1 MRFRIFRFAPEKVSR
16 RNALKWWSWRAI
28 LGIIGLWGL
37 LLIFIPLM
45 IYLLNVGDFQS
56 AWKTILSYWK
66 KTFSGDIFLPFEAY
80 FKWLWNYIAH
90 EPRHKTWSSFFA
102 WKVPIIPMGLFIW
115 YQLLMPVKNPYFWAP
130 QTFGDGREA
139 TKKDLKQFGL
149 LDGKG
154 IFLGFSRGVKMF
166 LPDTRSVFC
175 IGCPGCGK
183 TSGVIIPAV
192 LEGNNSSMIIHDPK
206 GDIAKATSGHRATL
220 GPVFKLNWGASDD
233 LKKGERWPSWNP
245 IGGKNLPSLQS
256 GREGY
261 IDTLIYFLIPDGPT
275 GTDPYWVKAGRGCL
289 TGLTG
294 YLCGK
299 VEQAKANDYFLARL
313 NEGGLD
319 EEDYAVLLSY
329 YKSMRDFPEVKE
341 AIQNALRKTITLDNY
356 LPIGKWG
363 IIPQN
368 WRGQDASFAM
378 LLDILNNNQ
387 MRYTA
392 ELTKRR
398 RAGDIT
404 GMNTDPWKMILEEIV
419 LETAYYGYGR
429 RTLLELTQVEAL
441 PEKQRGSVISMALSG
456 INIFKNSAVRARTS
470 LNDLDY
476 SQLRGIKDKETGEYK
491 PVTIYLSVPMEDIG
505 SSMLISSLFINM
517 ATGHLMEFG
526 PNEGKDGPYPM
537 TFILDEFHQM
547 PSLQSISD
555 GIVFGRSKANS
566 FLVAVQDW
574 HQINSKYD
582 QETTDIIISSVAA
595 KIIKRQNNPETRN
608 PLLKGIETLTKV
620 VHSYSGNRGF
630 LKFSNKDLFGGKK
643 MEIGFDFW
651 HEKSHKIKTQA
662 DTVLGG
668 SGFLSMVPTK
678 QIVLYS
684 AHLNRPIVGQT
695 PLFYKNDEYKALASL
710 PPAPPMPK
718 EFIKN
723 TDDLGIVEQI
733 QFDDLQDEENN

>member
-1 MRFRIFRFAPEKVSR
+1 MRFRIFKFKPENVSR
-16 RNALKWWSWRAI
+16 RNALKWWSWRAL
-28 LGIIGLWGL
+28 LGIVGLWGL
-37 LLIFIPLM
+37 LLLFIPLM
-45 IYLLNVGDFQS
+45 IYLLNPQGFDS
-56 AWKTILSYWK
+56 AWITILKYWK
-66 KTFSGDIFLPFEAY
+66 KTFTEDIFLPFTAY
-80 FKWLWNYIAH
+80 GKWLWNYIAH
-90 EPRHKTWSSFFA
+90 EPRHKTWASFFA
-102 WKVPIIPMGLFIW
+102 WKLPIIPTGLFIW
-115 YQLLMPVKNPYFWAP
+115 YQLLIPIKNPYFFAP

-139 TKKDLKQFGL
+139 TKKDLKEFGL
-149 LDGKG
+149 LSGKG
-154 IFLGFSRGVKMF
+154 LFLGFSRGVKIF

-175 IGCPGCGK
+175 IGCPGSGK
-183 TSGVIIPAV
+183 TAGVIIPAV

-206 GDIAKATSGHRATL
+206 GDIAKATSGHRAKL
-220 GPVFKLNWGASDD
+220 GPVFKLNWGASDELD
-233 LKKGERWPSWNP
+233 KGIRWPSWNP
-245 IGGKNLPSLQS
+245 IGGKNLPSLQN

-319 EEDYAVLLSY
+319 EQDYAVLLSY
-329 YKSMRDFPEVKE
+329 YKSMRDFPEVKQ
-341 AIQNALRKTITLDNY
+341 AIINTLQKNITLDNY

-363 IIPQN
+363 IIPKN

-398 RAGDIT
+398 REGDVS
-404 GMNTDPWKMILEEIV
+404 GMTTDPWKMILEDIV

-456 INIFKNSAVRARTS
+456 INIFKNSAVRTRTS

-476 SQLRGIKDKETGEYK
+476 SQLRGIKDPDTGEYR

-505 SSMLISSLFINM
+505 SSMLVSSLFINM

-526 PNEGKDGPYPM
+526 PNEGKDGPFPM
-537 TFILDEFHQM
+537 TFILDEFQQM

-555 GIVFGRSKANS
+555 GIVFGRSKSNS
-566 FLVAVQDW
+566 FLVSVQDW

-620 VHSYSGNRGF
+620 VHSYSADWGKINFSGGF
-630 LKFSNKDLFGGKK
+630 WLSGTKNMG
-643 MEIGFDFW
+643 IGLDFW
-651 HEKSHKIKTQA
+651 HGHSHKIKTQA

-678 QIVLYS
+678 QIVLY
-684 AHLNRPIVGQT
+684 AGHLHRPIVGQT
-695 PLFYKNDEYKALASL
+695 PLFYKNEEYKALASL

-718 EFIKN
+718 AFIKN
-723 TDDLGIVEQI
+723 NDDLELVGQM
-733 QFDDLQDEENN
+733 QFDDIEEENS

>member
-1 MRFRIFRFAPEKVSR
+1 MRFRIFRFTPETESR
-16 RNALKWWSWRAI
+16 RKCLKWWWWRAA
-28 LGIIGLWGL
+28 LGIVGLWAL

-45 IYLLNVGDFQS
+45 VYLLSLNDFQS
-56 AWKTILSYWK
+56 AWNTSVGFWK
-66 KTFSGDIFLPFEAY
+66 KTFTQNIFLPFSSYWE
-80 FKWLWNYIAH
+80 WMSQYITN
-90 EPRHKTWSSFFA
+90 EPRHKTWGSFFA
-102 WKVPIIPMGLFIW
+102 WKLPLIPTGLFIW
-115 YQLLMPVKNPYFWAP
+115 YQIWLPIKNPYYWAY

-139 TKKDLKQFGL
+139 TKKDLKSFGL

-154 IFLGFSRGVKMF
+154 LFLGYSQGVKMF

-183 TSGVIIPAV
+183 TTGVIIPAI
-192 LEGNNSSMIIHDPK
+192 LENNHSSMIIHDPK
-206 GDIAKATSGHRATL
+206 GDIAKATSGYRATL

-233 LKKGERWPSWNP
+233 LENGIRWPSWNP
-245 IGGKNLPSLQS
+245 IGGKNLPSLQK

-261 IDTLIYFLIPDGPT
+261 IDTLIYYLIPEGPT

-299 VEQAKANDYFLARL
+299 VDQARANDYFLSRL
-313 NEGGLD
+313 KNGGLD
-319 EEDYAVLLSY
+319 DEDYAVLLSY

-341 AIQNALRKTITLDNY
+341 AIDNTINKNITLDNY

-363 IIPQN
+363 IIPKN

-392 ELTKRR
+392 ELRQRKQ
-398 RAGDIT
+398 AGDIT
-404 GMNTDPWKMILEEIV
+404 SMNTDPWKMILEDIV

-429 RTLLELTQVEAL
+429 RTLLELAQVEAL

-470 LNDLDY
+470 LSDLDY
-476 SQLRGIKDKETGEYK
+476 SMMRGMKDKETGEYK
-491 PVTIYLSVPMEDIG
+491 PVTIYLSVPLEDIG
-505 SSMLISSLFINM
+505 SSMAVSTLFINM
-517 ATGHLMEFG
+517 TSENLMENG
-526 PNEGKDGPYPM
+526 PNEGSAGPFPM
-537 TFILDEFHQM
+537 TFILDEFQHM
-547 PSLQSISD
+547 PSLKSIAD
-555 GIVFGRSKANS
+555 GIVFGRSKSNS
-566 FLVAVQDW
+566 FLVSVQDW

-608 PLLKGIETLTKV
+608 ILLKGIETLTKV
-620 VHSYSGNRGF
+620 VHSYSGDRCKIDFTGSS
-630 LKFSNKDLFGGKK
+630 LIGMKEMGLGWSAWGG
-643 MEIGFDFW
+643 
-651 HEKSHKIKTQA
+651 HSHKIKTQA
-662 DTVLGG
+662 DSVIGG
-668 SGFLSMVPTK
+668 SGVLSMAPTK
-678 QIVLYS
+678 QIVLY
-684 AHLNRPIVGQT
+684 AGHLHRPIVGQT
-695 PLFYKNDEYKALASL
+695 PLFYKNEEYKVKAAIK
-710 PPAPPMPK
+710 PAPPMPK

-723 TDDLGIVEQI
+723 NENLAVVSQM
-733 QFDDLQDEENN
+733 QMDEGD